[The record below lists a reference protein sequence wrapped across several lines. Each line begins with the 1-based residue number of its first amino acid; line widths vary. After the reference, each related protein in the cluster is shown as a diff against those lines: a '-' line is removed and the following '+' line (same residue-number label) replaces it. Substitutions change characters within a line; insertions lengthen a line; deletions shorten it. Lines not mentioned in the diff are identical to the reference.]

1 MSRKVPLFVR
11 TESKENHVKRPAEVT
26 AGLTPRSKKLKN
38 QDIRYDIIYNFT
50 LFLSFNFFLP
60 ILAMLLEVRVQ

>member
-26 AGLTPRSKKLKN
+26 PTGLTPRSKKLKN
-38 QDIRYDIIYNFT
+38 QDIRYDIIYNFI
-50 LFLSFNFFLP
+50 LFLSFHFLP
-60 ILAMLLEVRVQ
+60 ISAMLLEVRAQ